1 MRLSDTGTT
10 GVGRGGPRR
19 LAWAALA
26 SAALASAALVPAGA
40 AGAEP
45 SSVLCNSIDTDSR
58 PVVQTGRASKPLQ
71 LLDVPAAQH
80 LLDATGRAPGA
91 GVAVAVLDSGVADT
105 DLVPVVARHP
115 DSSAKA
121 LSSYHGTAV
130 AGLIAGR
137 ARDPGGVTGVAPGAG
152 IVDVRVYDTSDD
164 SGATEGA
171 HPDTLSLAAGLEW
184 VAHHA
189 AAKHIEVANV
199 SLAVKKSPQLARA
212 VRDAWDAG
220 VVVVASSGNRPQ
232 QGQLNAAALGTF
244 HPGEDA
250 AGLVYPA
257 GYPNV
262 VAVNATAGGV
272 RGQVDLHDYV
282 LENSRTDVAAPTY
295 DAVSVAVNGSTC
307 VLQEVATSWAAAE
320 VSGVLALLRSRYP
333 HDSPA
338 QAVARLV
345 GTATGSPQ
353 DPTPLEGAGVVQPVE
368 ALTRPL
374 HADRD
379 GRIRGTRPDDGG
391 TGRAMPPEPQADVL
405 AATRDH
411 AVWWGLLGGGAL
423 LLALLARP
431 VLAGRRDRADR

>member
-1 MRLSDTGTT
+1 MSRPA
-10 GVGRGGPRR
+10 VGAL
-19 LAWAALA
+19 LAAG
-26 SAALASAALVPAGA
+26 ALVPATLLPA
-40 AGAEP
+40 TLLPAGPARAEQQ
-45 SSVLCNSIDTDSR
+45 SVLCNSVDPDSR
-58 PVVQTGRASKPLQ
+58 PVVQTGMASRPLQ
-71 LLDVPAAQH
+71 LMDVPAAQH
-80 LLDATGRAPGA
+80 LLDDAGRAPGA
-91 GVAVAVLDSGVADT
+91 RVAVAVLDSGVADT

-115 DSSAKA
+115 ADSGKG

-137 ARDPGGVTGVAPGAG
+137 PRDPGGVTGVAPGAG

-164 SGATEGA
+164 SGSTEGA
-171 HPDTLSLAAGLEW
+171 HPDTLTLAAGLEW
-184 VAHHA
+184 VARHA
-189 AAKHIEVANV
+189 HDEHIKVANV
-199 SLAVKKSPQLARA
+199 SLAVKDSTQLARA

-232 QGQLNAAALGTF
+232 PGQLNADTLGTF

-257 GYPNV
+257 GYPKV

-272 RGQVDLHDYV
+272 AGDQVDLHAYV
-282 LENSRTDVAAPTY
+282 LENSQTDVAAPTY

-353 DPTPLEGAGVVQPVE
+353 HPTPLEGAGVVQPVE

-379 GRIRGTRPDDGG
+379 GQLTGTRPDDDGP
-391 TGRAMPPEPQADVL
+391 GRATAPEPQADVL

-431 VLAGRRDRADR
+431 VLAGRRDPSDR